1 MRSVLLLAG
10 VLLAGCAS
18 APSETS
24 AERDSDYEASEL
36 PPPMPAPEA
45 PSASRRLGPP
55 RGERRAR
62 ADKQDRP
69 QDYLP
74 FIDVA
79 IDPQATNNPYMPS
92 LEDQYTR
99 LRIVSRQMN
108 DFDTQGVRDGAYDYD
123 DTDRSYK
130 DESRFWLMRMMG
142 SKAVT
147 RVLLT
152 EFDISKPDVKASE
165 ALFSSSFVSNNSEGE
180 SWETTQNI
188 SIYATPWFKVSSDTT
203 LTTNVKMQLA
213 DERQSSGAS
222 TSVLNSL
229 TTATNLIA
237 PSSQLVT
244 YFTAPALTTASNFL
258 ETSVSTL
265 FGSAITETTSGS
277 LAIKTWERDRPIV
290 EISAALPDP
299 DDIRKTKDLEELG
312 GWAVFLEEPRLSMF
326 TNALAYDPSG
336 LTQVP
341 DLSLVAPPD
350 VLNYEISGD
359 LKVYDY
365 IFSRLDLSD
374 RLNDLNETGSPE
386 DARQICNRIER
397 GLLEVGFNSWDA
409 AAGVHAAAVGD
420 QFTQLAQ
427 NVMMRTDTCE
437 AMKRYRLAD
446 PNAVLKVAVPGA
458 EAL

>member
-1 MRSVLLLAG
+1 MRCAILLAG
-10 VLLAGCAS
+10 VLLTGCAS
-18 APSETS
+18 APPEPV
-24 AERDSDYEASEL
+24 ADRDEDYGASEL
-36 PPPMPAPEA
+36 PPSIPVTEA
-45 PSASRRLGPP
+45 PSTSRRLGRPG
-55 RGERRAR
+55 GERGQRAGDR
-62 ADKQDRP
+62 ENKDRP

-79 IDPQATNNPYMPS
+79 IDPEAANNPLNLDAQS
-92 LEDQYTR
+92 LEDSYTR
-99 LRIVSRQMN
+99 IRIVSRQLA
-108 DFDTQGVRDGAYDYD
+108 DFDTQGVKDGNYEHDN
-123 DTDRSYK
+123 TDRSYK
-130 DESRFWLMRMMG
+130 DESRFWLMRMLG

-152 EFDISKPDVKASE
+152 EFDISKPDMKASE
-165 ALFSSSFVSNNSEGE
+165 ALFSSSFVSNTSEGE
-180 SWETTQNI
+180 SWETTQKI

-222 TSVLNSL
+222 TNVLNSL

-265 FGSAITETTSGS
+265 FGRAITETTSGS
-277 LAIKTWERDRPIV
+277 MAIKTWEANRPIV

-299 DDIRKTKDLEELG
+299 DDIRKTKDVDELG
-312 GWAVFLEEPRLSMF
+312 GWAVFLDEPRLSMF
-326 TNALAYDPSG
+326 TNALAYGPSG
-336 LTQVP
+336 LNQVP
-341 DLSLVAPPD
+341 DFTLVAAPD

-365 IFSRLDLSD
+365 IFSRLELSD
-374 RLNDLNETGSPE
+374 RLNDLNENGSPD

-397 GLLEVGFNSWDA
+397 GLLEVGFNAWDA

-437 AMKRYRLAD
+437 A
-446 PNAVLKVAVPGA
+446 
-458 EAL
+458 